1 MLTPA
6 GSIARV
12 DLEAAQKFAASW
24 EQAWNA
30 HDLDAMLAH
39 FAQDVVFS
47 SPVAVRIVPRS
58 DGVLHGREALRAYWA
73 EGLRLIPD
81 LHFVVLD
88 VFAGIDVLVL
98 AYQNQLGNRV
108 CEVLKFD
115 GELVVEGHGTYLIDG
130 GDDVSRAVGA
140 A

>member
-1 MLTPA
+1 MDRE
-6 GSIARV
+6 G
-12 DLEAAQKFAASW
+12 AQKFAASW

-30 HDLDAMLAH
+30 HDLEAILAH
-39 FAQDVVFS
+39 FAHDVVFS
-47 SPVAVRIVPRS
+47 SPVAARIVPRS
-58 DGVLHGREALRAYWA
+58 DGVLHGKHALEAYWA
-73 EGLRLIPD
+73 QGLRLIPD

-88 VFAGIDVLVL
+88 VFAGVDVLVL

-108 CEVLKFD
+108 CEVLKFEGD
-115 GELVVEGHGTYLIDG
+115 LVVEGHGTYVIDA